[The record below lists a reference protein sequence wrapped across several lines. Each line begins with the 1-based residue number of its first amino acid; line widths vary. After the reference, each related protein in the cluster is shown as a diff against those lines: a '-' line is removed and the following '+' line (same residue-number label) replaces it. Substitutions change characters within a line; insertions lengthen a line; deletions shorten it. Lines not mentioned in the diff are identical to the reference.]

1 VIVIASVL
9 PLALYENA
17 LANRLLSKTSG
28 LATTIRAA
36 IESIKSGMG
45 LDPAILGTLSSAQ
58 APLLSL
64 QEQLYR
70 GLYILCGFCFAIV
83 AVLISINL
91 FSLILVFT
99 LRRHVKETQKRC
111 TMQAKAISF
120 QQAEEIKV
128 EVNDLP
134 ALPARSRASMQW
146 QTTSDIVR
154 LSHAGSESAK
164 PFQVS
169 SGEAGEPL
177 PVMQARSSCVLRND
191 SDIAL
196 VRLASDLTYAVPL
209 VILMCAALAATLAY
223 LVHIKLSMKDWP
235 TTEALNDS
243 FGWIWLFFSILTI
256 GFLSVNLC
264 KAWRSGKAASDA
276 MLTVKEETT
285 ASHTAH
291 FVVSLDRPQDMQ
303 EETKG

>member
-1 VIVIASVL
+1 
-9 PLALYENA
+9 
-17 LANRLLSKTSG
+17 
-28 LATTIRAA
+28 
-36 IESIKSGMG
+36 
-45 LDPAILGTLSSAQ
+45 
-58 APLLSL
+58 
-64 QEQLYR
+64 
-70 GLYILCGFCFAIV
+70 
-83 AVLISINL
+83 
-91 FSLILVFT
+91 
-99 LRRHVKETQKRC
+99 
-111 TMQAKAISF
+111 MQAKAISF

-235 TTEALNDS
+235 TTEAVS
-243 FGWIWLFFSILTI
+243 AGSQSCLTI
-256 GFLSVNLC
+256 CRHSIRCSSTTLSGGFGSSFPFSRSASSVSISVKRGGLARLHRTLCSLSKRKLPR
-264 KAWRSGKAASDA
+264 AIRHISSSP
-276 MLTVKEETT
+276 LTDRRICRRRQRGSCVQRWDCLQ
-285 ASHTAH
+285 
-291 FVVSLDRPQDMQ
+291 FVWIRLVIV
-303 EETKG
+303 G